1 MQKTLSIT
9 IGKGSITHNNR
20 NFYADYIDSTRSK
33 NNIIFHKENIREVYR
48 ELFGAALAEYNAK
61 QKRKDRIIKDYYDH
75 IFHSKQEKPFYE
87 LIIQV
92 GNKDDTHCNSDDGRL
107 AAQILIEFEK
117 DFQKRNPHIRVFNS
131 VLHMDEHTPHLH
143 IDFVPFA
150 TNQKRGLSTRNALT
164 KALEQQG
171 FIAKGKFDTSSKL
184 WIDSEKEKLSEIMQR
199 YGIEWKKLGTH
210 NNHLSVLD
218 FKKQERK
225 KEIVR
230 LENKIECTDN
240 ILKNRWELLD
250 DTERIIDE
258 LDGEYQEKK
267 ENISRLDNE
276 ITEKENVLAE
286 TISIISENNSLIEAS
301 ADKVSKIKNIDDIQA
316 RKTLFGDNVTV
327 SQEDYNNLSEL
338 AKKQIAAEN
347 NVEELTEKVAVLE
360 KDNAALVNKNKSLNN
375 ELQLVNSL
383 RDKLNFA
390 LREISDWKNRYQKVM
405 DFIEQLGLKEKLREF
420 LKPVQHRSRYKVLAY
435 LYKKFLTLNRKSG
448 TIKI

>member
-9 IGKGSITHNNR
+9 IGKGSIGHNNR
-20 NFYADYIDSTRSK
+20 AFFADNIDSTRSK
-33 NNIIFHKENIREVYR
+33 NNIIFHKENIKKVYQ
-48 ELFGAALAEYNAK
+48 ELFGTALAEYNAK
-61 QKRKDRIIKDYYDH
+61 QKRRDRIIKDYYDH

-92 GNKDDTHCNSDDGRL
+92 GNKDDTHCNSDDGKL
-107 AAQILIEFEK
+107 AAQVLIEFEK
-117 DFQKRNPHIRVFNS
+117 DFQKRNPYIRVFNS

-164 KALEQQG
+164 KALEHQG

-184 WIDSEKEKLSEIMQR
+184 WIDSEKEKLAEIMKR

-210 NNHLSVLD
+210 NNHLSVLY

-250 DTERIIDE
+250 DTERIIDQ

-267 ENISRLDNE
+267 ENISRLDDE

-286 TISIISENNSLIEAS
+286 TISIISANNSLIEATVE
-301 ADKVSKIKNIDDIQA
+301 KVSKIKNIDDIQA

-327 SQEDYNNLSEL
+327 SQEDYNNFSEL

-347 NVEELTEKVAVLE
+347 NIEELTEKVSRLE
-360 KDNAALVNKNKSLNN
+360 KDNAVLVNKNKSLNN
-375 ELQLVNSL
+375 ELRSVNSL
-383 RDKLNFA
+383 RDKLNSA
-390 LREISDWKNRYQKVM
+390 LREISEWKSKYQKVM
-405 DFIEQLGLKEKLREF
+405 GFIDKLGLKEKLREF
-420 LKPVQHRSRYKVLAY
+420 LKPVSQHRSR
-435 LYKKFLTLNRKSG
+435 
-448 TIKI
+448 

>member
-9 IGKGSITHNNR
+9 IGKGSIGHNNR
-20 NFYADYIDSTRSK
+20 AFFADNIDSTRSK
-33 NNIIFHKENIREVYR
+33 NNIIFHKENIKKVYQ
-48 ELFGAALAEYNAK
+48 ELFGTALAEYNAK

-92 GNKDDTHCNSDDGRL
+92 GNKDDTHCNSDDGKL
-107 AAQILIEFEK
+107 AAQVLIEFEK
-117 DFQKRNPHIRVFNS
+117 DFQKRNPYIRVFNS

-164 KALEQQG
+164 KALEHQG

-184 WIDSEKEKLSEIMQR
+184 WIDSEKEKLAEIMKR

-210 NNHLSVLD
+210 NNHLSVLY

-250 DTERIIDE
+250 DTERIIDQ

-267 ENISRLDNE
+267 ENISRLDDE

-286 TISIISENNSLIEAS
+286 TISIISANNSLIEATVE
-301 ADKVSKIKNIDDIQA
+301 KVSKIKNIDDIQA

-327 SQEDYNNLSEL
+327 SQEDYNNFSEL

-347 NVEELTEKVAVLE
+347 NIEELTEKVSRLE
-360 KDNAALVNKNKSLNN
+360 KDNAVLVNKNKSLNN
-375 ELQLVNSL
+375 ELRSVNSL
-383 RDKLNFA
+383 RDKLNSA
-390 LREISDWKNRYQKVM
+390 LREISEWKSKYQKVM
-405 DFIEQLGLKEKLREF
+405 DFIDKLGLKEKLREF
-420 LKPVQHRSRYKVLAY
+420 LKPVSQHRSR
-435 LYKKFLTLNRKSG
+435 
-448 TIKI
+448 

>member
-20 NFYADYIDSTRSK
+20 NFYADHIDSSRSQ
-33 NNIIFHKENIREVYR
+33 NNIIFHKENIKKVYQ
-48 ELFGAALAEYNAK
+48 ELFGTALAEYNAK
-61 QKRKDRIIKDYYDH
+61 QKRKDRIIKDYYNH

-92 GNKDDTHCNSDDGRL
+92 GNKDDTPCNSDEGKL

-117 DFQKRNPHIRVFNS
+117 DFQKRNTHVRVFNS

-184 WIDSEKEKLSEIMQR
+184 WIDNEKEKLLETMRR

-225 KEIVR
+225 KELLR
-230 LENKIECTDN
+230 LENKIKCTDN
-240 ILKNRWELLD
+240 ILKNRRELLD

-267 ENISRLDNE
+267 ENLSRLDDK
-276 ITEKENVLAE
+276 IIEKENVLAE
-286 TISIISENNSLIEAS
+286 TISTISENNSLIEAS
-301 ADKVSKIKNIDDIQA
+301 VDKVSKIKNIDDIQA
-316 RKTLFGDNVTV
+316 RKTLFGGNVTV
-327 SQEDYNNLSEL
+327 SQEDYNNLSVL

-347 NVEELTEKVAVLE
+347 NIEELTEKVCQLE
-360 KDNAALVNKNKSLNN
+360 KDNATLANKNKSLNN
-375 ELQLVNSL
+375 ELRSVNSL
-383 RDKLNFA
+383 RDKLNSA
-390 LREISDWKNRYQKVM
+390 LREISEWKNKYQKVM
-405 DFIEQLGLKEKLREF
+405 DFIEQIGLKEKLREF
-420 LKPVQHRSRYKVLAY
+420 LKPVQHRSR
-435 LYKKFLTLNRKSG
+435 
-448 TIKI
+448 

>member
-20 NFYADYIDSTRSK
+20 VFAASHIDTDRTQ
-33 NNIIFHKENIREVYR
+33 NNIIFHKESIKAVYR
-48 ELFGAALAEYNAK
+48 ELFGTALAEYNAK

-92 GNKDDTHCNSDDGRL
+92 GNKDDTPCNSDEGKL
-107 AAQILIEFEK
+107 ASQILIEFEK
-117 DFQKRNPHIRVFNS
+117 DFQKRNSHIRVFNS

-143 IDFVPFA
+143 IDFIPFA

-184 WIDSEKEKLSEIMQR
+184 WIDNEKEKLSEIMAR

-240 ILKNRWELLD
+240 ILKSRQELLN

-258 LDGEYQEKK
+258 LDGEYQNKK
-267 ENISRLDNE
+267 AAIGQLDDE

-286 TISIISENNSLIEAS
+286 TTAIISENNSLIEAS
-301 ADKVSKIKNIDDIQA
+301 ADKVSRIKNIDSIQA
-316 RKTLFGDNVTV
+316 KKTLFGDNVTV
-327 SQEDYNNLSEL
+327 SQDDYNNLSEL

-347 NVEELTEKVAVLE
+347 NVEELTEKVTRLE
-360 KDNAALVNKNKSLNN
+360 KDNAALANKNISLKK
-375 ELQLVNSL
+375 ELQSVNLL
-383 RDKLNFA
+383 RDKLNSA
-390 LREISDWKNRYQKVM
+390 LRELSDWKNKYQKVM

-420 LKPVQHRSRYKVLAY
+420 LKPVVQHKSR
-435 LYKKFLTLNRKSG
+435 
-448 TIKI
+448 

>member
-9 IGKGSITHNNR
+9 IGKGSIGHNNR
-20 NFYADYIDSTRSK
+20 AFFADNIDSSRSQ
-33 NNIIFHKENIREVYR
+33 NNIIFYKENIKKVYQK
-48 ELFGAALAEYNAK
+48 LFGTALEEYNAK

-92 GNKDDTHCNSDDGRL
+92 GNKDDTPCNSADGKL

-117 DFQKRNPHIRVFNS
+117 EFQKRNPHVRVFNF

-184 WIDSEKEKLSEIMQR
+184 WIDSEKERLSEIMQG

-240 ILKNRWELLD
+240 ILKSRRELLS

-267 ENISRLDNE
+267 ENISRLDDE
-276 ITEKENVLAE
+276 IIEKENVLAE
-286 TISIISENNSLIEAS
+286 TISTISENNSLIEAS

-316 RKTLFGDNVTV
+316 KKTLFGDNVTI

-338 AKKQIAAEN
+338 AKKQFAAEN
-347 NVEELTEKVAVLE
+347 NLEELTEKVDVLE
-360 KDNAALVNKNKSLNN
+360 KDNAALADKNKSLNK
-375 ELQLVNSL
+375 ELQTVNSL
-383 RDKLNFA
+383 RDKLNTA
-390 LREISDWKNRYQKVM
+390 LREISEWKNKYKKVM
-405 DFIEQLGLKEKLREF
+405 DFIDKLGLKEKLREF
-420 LKPVQHRSRYKVLAY
+420 LKPIQHRAR
-435 LYKKFLTLNRKSG
+435 
-448 TIKI
+448 